1 MSLARSSL
9 TARTLLARQTRL
21 FSTSPLR
28 ASVLDTAKSTV
39 KEADRKVSDAAVK
52 GIEKG
57 GMCSLPIAHLFTSRA
72 WIFSQHLRLPSSLFT
87 PKPFPPRLSYPF
99 SLRLL
104 PYRGFVAFQ
113 REQG

>member
-1 MSLARSSL
+1 MSSRQLELQFHLDLYPQNKATMSLARSSL

-57 GMCSLPIAHLFTSRA
+57 GMCSPPHWTSLHFA
-72 WIFSQHLRLPSSLFT
+72 CL
-87 PKPFPPRLSYPF
+87 
-99 SLRLL
+99 
-104 PYRGFVAFQ
+104 
-113 REQG
+113 

>member
-28 ASVLDTAKSTV
+28 TSVLDTAKSTV

-57 GMCSLPIAHLFTSRA
+57 GMCPLF
-72 WIFSQHLRLPSSLFT
+72 LPSLYLT
-87 PKPFPPRLSYPF
+87 PFP
-99 SLRLL
+99 
-104 PYRGFVAFQ
+104 
-113 REQG
+113 